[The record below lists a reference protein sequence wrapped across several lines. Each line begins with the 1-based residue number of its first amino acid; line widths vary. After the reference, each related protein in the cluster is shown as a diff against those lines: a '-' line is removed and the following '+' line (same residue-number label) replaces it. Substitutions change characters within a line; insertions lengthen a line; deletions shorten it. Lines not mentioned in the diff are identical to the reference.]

1 MPRAY
6 SVDLRERVM
15 AAVASGRSIAEVARA
30 FSVSRDAIY
39 DWKRREAETGSWA
52 PAPPS
57 RGRPPVLSPAQD
69 DLLCDRIDAV
79 PDATIAEL
87 RGWLATTHGIVIGH
101 GTICRAIARI
111 DRPRKKRA

>member
-15 AAVASGRSIAEVARA
+15 AAVASGCSIAEVAQT
-30 FSVSRDAIY
+30 FSVSPDAIY
-39 DWKRREAETGSWA
+39 DWKRRLAKTNSCA

-57 RGRPPVLSPAQD
+57 RGRPPILSPAQD
-69 DLLCDRIDAV
+69 LLLRDRIDAV
-79 PDATIAEL
+79 PDATIEEHRA
-87 RGWLATTHGIVIGH
+87 WLASAHGIVIGH